1 MAPRRSRK
9 IRKNRLYV
17 NIRVTCPIQAN
28 KLLQERGPKLV
39 AVSNDSCP
47 HCVDYKPTWNSFGKM
62 FGRRIHMISMPSSVY
77 SETPLAQK
85 EEVNSVPTVL
95 HVKPDGEVEVVDD
108 IRNKKTIKEIVNQAD
123 NSMVTMPVSQV
134 STGPSIV
141 NSTGPSIVNPAGPST
156 EKKASSNIVPLRIS
170 GLTEIIPGTSSEKNP
185 LPPVPGTPVQ
195 VGGNPWA
202 AFMAAATQ
210 AGPAAA
216 LMGAYSLLP
225 NKRSSGLPN
234 PIRSRKSRKSRH
246 YRLVPKLR
254 TPLGVNN

>member
-9 IRKNRLYV
+9 IRRNRLYI

-39 AVSNDSCP
+39 AVSDDSCP
-47 HCVDYKPTWNSFGKM
+47 HCVSYKPTWKSFEKM

-85 EEVNSVPTVL
+85 EKVNSVPTVL

-108 IRNKKTIKEIVNQAD
+108 MRNKETIKEIVNQAD

-134 STGPSIV
+134 STGTSNV
-141 NSTGPSIVNPAGPST
+141 NPTGPSIVNSAGPSA
-156 EKKASSNIVPLRIS
+156 EKRASSNIVPLRIS

-225 NKRSSGLPN
+225 NKRSSGLMN
-234 PIRSRKSRKSRH
+234 PIRLRKSRKSRH
-246 YRLVPKLR
+246 
-254 TPLGVNN
+254 

>member
-1 MAPRRSRK
+1 MAPRQSRK
-9 IRKNRLYV
+9 IRRKRLYI

-95 HVKPDGEVEVVDD
+95 HVKPDGEVEVVEDM
-108 IRNKKTIKEIVNQAD
+108 RNKETIKEIVNQAD

-134 STGPSIV
+134 SAGTS
-141 NSTGPSIVNPAGPST
+141 NVNPTGPST

-225 NKRSSGLPN
+225 NKRSSGLMN
-234 PIRSRKSRKSRH
+234 PIRSRKSRKSR
-246 YRLVPKLR
+246 R
-254 TPLGVNN
+254 N

>member
-1 MAPRRSRK
+1 MRRSS
-9 IRKNRLYV
+9 
-17 NIRVTCPIQAN
+17 
-28 KLLQERGPKLV
+28 KLMGITRRFGGAEY
-39 AVSNDSCP
+39 DSMSIS
-47 HCVDYKPTWNSFGKM
+47 V
-62 FGRRIHMISMPSSVY
+62 ISMPSSVY

-95 HVKPDGEVEVVDD
+95 HVKPDGEVEVVEDM
-108 IRNKKTIKEIVNQAD
+108 RNKETIKEIVNQAD

-134 STGPSIV
+134 SAGPSIV
-141 NSTGPSIVNPAGPST
+141 NSTGPST

-225 NKRSSGLPN
+225 KKRSSGLMN

>member
-1 MAPRRSRK
+1 MAPRRSRRT
-9 IRKNRLYV
+9 RKNRLYI

-28 KLLQERGPKLV
+28 KLLQERGPKLI

-47 HCVDYKPTWNSFGKM
+47 HCVNYKPTWNSFGKM

-108 IRNKKTIKEIVNQAD
+108 IRNKETIKEIVNQAD

-134 STGPSIV
+134 STGASIV
-141 NSTGPSIVNPAGPST
+141 NSAGPSIVNPAGPSA
-156 EKKASSNIVPLRIS
+156 EKKTSSNIVPLRIS

-225 NKRSSGLPN
+225 NKRSSGLMN
-234 PIRSRKSRKSRH
+234 PIRSRKSRR
-246 YRLVPKLR
+246 R
-254 TPLGVNN
+254 

>member
-1 MAPRRSRK
+1 MAPRRSRRT
-9 IRKNRLYV
+9 RKNRLYI

-85 EEVNSVPTVL
+85 EEVNSVPTVI

-108 IRNKKTIKEIVNQAD
+108 IRNKETIKEIVNQAD
-123 NSMVTMPVSQV
+123 NSMVTKPVSQV
-134 STGPSIV
+134 STGPSMV
-141 NSTGPSIVNPAGPST
+141 STGPSMVSTGPSMVST
-156 EKKASSNIVPLRIS
+156 ETKKSSNIVPLRIS
-170 GLTEIIPGTSSEKNP
+170 GMTEIIPGTSSEKNP

-225 NKRSSGLPN
+225 KKRSSGLPN
-234 PIRSRKSRKSRH
+234 PIRSRKSRR
-246 YRLVPKLR
+246 R
-254 TPLGVNN
+254 

>member
-1 MAPRRSRK
+1 MSTYYRMAPRRSRK
-9 IRKNRLYV
+9 IRRNRLYI

-85 EEVNSVPTVL
+85 EKVNSVPTVL

-108 IRNKKTIKEIVNQAD
+108 MRNKEKIKEIVNQAD

-134 STGPSIV
+134 STGTS
-141 NSTGPSIVNPAGPST
+141 NVNPAGPST

-225 NKRSSGLPN
+225 KKRSSGLMN
-234 PIRSRKSRKSRH
+234 PTRSRKSRKSRH

>member
-1 MAPRRSRK
+1 
-9 IRKNRLYV
+9 
-17 NIRVTCPIQAN
+17 
-28 KLLQERGPKLV
+28 
-39 AVSNDSCP
+39 
-47 HCVDYKPTWNSFGKM
+47 
-62 FGRRIHMISMPSSVY
+62 MISMPSSVY

-108 IRNKKTIKEIVNQAD
+108 IRNKETIKEIVNQAD

-134 STGPSIV
+134 STGASIV
-141 NSTGPSIVNPAGPST
+141 NSAGPSIVNPAGPSA
-156 EKKASSNIVPLRIS
+156 EKKTSSNIVPLRIS

-225 NKRSSGLPN
+225 NKRSSGLMN
-234 PIRSRKSRKSRH
+234 PIRSRKSRR
-246 YRLVPKLR
+246 R
-254 TPLGVNN
+254 